1 MHIATISSQR
11 QITLPKALLDAMSL
25 SSKDRVIVSQT
36 SKGILLQPVNTDIAA
51 LAGSLK
57 QYVQPSKLGVPF
69 EEVRRIAIEHMVQE
83 RVRGSKEST

>member
-1 MHIATISSQR
+1 
-11 QITLPKALLDAMSL
+11 MSL

-57 QYVQPSKLGVPF
+57 QYVDPSKLGVPF
-69 EEVRRIAIEHMVQE
+69 EEVRRIAIERMVQE
-83 RVRGSKEST
+83 KVRGSRKANEQLIFARCQCYLTTVHW